1 VRFRRSAL
9 ALVAVLAACHDNKPA
24 DTGLPDAS
32 SLIPVAPAPQP
43 SPTPVPTPTPED
55 PLPGTPGTG
64 GGGGDP
70 GSCGAPVPPALSRI
84 NVKIYNSS
92 HDRVTLDST
101 PLVGPDRAYCRAIG
115 YTDDRSFCPV
125 RPDGHP
131 QRLACEAARV
141 GRAADTG
148 RVGPT
153 WSADGRPCTGAT
165 SSASCVNHGSNQ
177 FFVFAYGAGT
187 FRACAAS
194 GVCGSIAL
202 K

>member
-1 VRFRRSAL
+1 VRLRLSAL
-9 ALVAVLAACHDNKPA
+9 ALFALLGACQGHESTS
-24 DTGLPDAS
+24 TGLPDAS

-43 SPTPVPTPTPED
+43 SPTPAPTPTPED

-64 GGGGDP
+64 GGDP
-70 GSCGAPVPPALSRI
+70 GSCGAPVPPAVSRI

-101 PLVGPDRAYCRAIG
+101 PLVGPDIAYCKAIG
-115 YTDDRSFCPV
+115 YTDGRSFCPV

-141 GRAADTG
+141 GRASDTG

-153 WSADGRPCTGAT
+153 WTADGRPCTGPS
-165 SSASCVNHGSNQ
+165 SSASCMNHGSNQ
-177 FFVFAYGAGT
+177 FFVFTYGAGT
-187 FRACAAS
+187 FRACAQS